1 VLLGVLPD
9 RKKDTVVAFLRSIP
23 LRLVETI
30 DSVCCDMYEGYTE
43 AMREELPKADIVID
57 RFHVTQHYNKAA
69 EKLRQHEVKRLKQE
83 LPAAEYQQLK
93 GHMWAFRK
101 KKMDLVSK
109 EPLVLRKLFSL
120 SPELQRAYLFR
131 EQLTAIFAQS
141 IKKPAAKR
149 KFRAWVKR
157 VRKSGLTCF
166 DSLIKTLLNWLDEIS
181 N

>member
-1 VLLGVLPD
+1 
-9 RKKDTVVAFLRSIP
+9 
-23 LRLVETI
+23 
-30 DSVCCDMYEGYTE
+30 MYEGYTE

-69 EKLRQHEVKRLKQE
+69 DNLRQHEVKRLKQE

-93 GHMWAFRK
+93 GHMRAFRK

-109 EPLVLRKLFSL
+109 ERQVLRKLFSL
-120 SPELQRAYLFR
+120 SPEMQRAYLFR

-166 DSLIKTLLNWLDEIS
+166 DCFIKTLLNWLDEIS
-181 N
+181 NYFINRDTSGFVEGFNNKIKVLKR